1 MAPSDLRIDQT
12 QGFSEAENRMKENR
26 KKILRLSL
34 ILFTVT
40 AVTGVILGFVYE
52 ITLEPIRRTQERLRN
67 EALSGALPEAQSFSP
82 VELAPDAPVIRDAQR
97 ALDGQGRA
105 VGYCLTVTP
114 KGYGGPIEVVAG
126 ITEAGKLRAIRV
138 LSHSET
144 PGLGAKAPLPAF
156 SGQYENREAE
166 KLILVKS
173 APGAPDQVQ
182 AISGATIT
190 STAVTDGVN
199 AALDYWRNHL
209 RGGN

>member
-1 MAPSDLRIDQT
+1 MAPSDLRIHRT
-12 QGFSEAENRMKENR
+12 QAFSEAENRMNENR

-67 EALSGALPEAQSFSP
+67 EALLGALPEAQSFSP
-82 VELAPDAPVIRDAQR
+82 VELAPDAPVIRDVQR

-114 KGYGGPIEVVAG
+114 KGYGGPIEVVVG
-126 ITEAGKLRAIRV
+126 VTEAGKLRAIRI

-144 PGLGAKAPLPAF
+144 
-156 SGQYENREAE
+156 REAE

-209 RGGN
+209 RGGK